1 MTKKHLAFLILLTLV
16 NSTLFAQNYER
27 YKKLKDRTISSTN
40 LGFVKNISIVVP
52 IEWQKGTKN
61 KFPLIIVFDKQ
72 NERSNNYI
80 LNTIDY
86 LTSNE
91 QIPSSIIISVASE
104 QRYRYIET
112 QYKISDSKGLGLEN
126 EKFLFDELV
135 PLAEKEYNAS
145 SFKIFIGHSRYGYFT
160 TSLFNNRINDLN
172 AVISMDPFFIQ
183 KNISLTDSI
192 SELNK
197 QIYHHKKY
205 YRYGIGIDYLEDF
218 FKMDSVLK
226 KRIKNPSLDI
236 KGSLFKEA
244 DHNAIPGLIIN
255 TALYEIF
262 EDWSAIQAKYNSN
275 EQKDIA
281 IKTALDNEIISKY
294 GTKLSF
300 SLGSLNGKG
309 WYFNNEKQYSN
320 AIQAWKVLLE
330 SYPNFSEAYLYIAK
344 AQAQLKQNNSEA
356 VREFKKSL
364 LISEFYSEKEKREL
378 LKELQEMK

>member
-1 MTKKHLAFLILLTLV
+1 MIKKHLTFLIFLTLV
-16 NSTLFAQNYER
+16 NTTLFARDYER
-27 YKKLKDRTISSTN
+27 YKKLKDLTISSTN
-40 LGFVKNISIVVP
+40 LGFAKKISIVVP
-52 IEWQKGTKN
+52 IEWQKGIKN

-91 QIPSSIIISVASE
+91 QIPSSIIISVTSE

-112 QYKISDSKGLGLEN
+112 QYKISDPKGLGLEN
-126 EKFLFDELV
+126 ENFLFDELV

-197 QIYHHKKY
+197 QTYHHKKY

-218 FKMDSVLK
+218 IKMDSVLK
-226 KRIKNPSLDI
+226 KSIKNPSLDI

-281 IKTALDNEIISKY
+281 IKTALDNEIVSKY
-294 GTKLSF
+294 GTKISF
-300 SLGSLNGKG
+300 SLGTLNGKG
-309 WYFNNEKQYSN
+309 WYFNNEKQYSK

-344 AQAQLKQNNSEA
+344 AQSQLKQNNSEA

-364 LISEFYSEKEKREL
+364 LNSEFYSEKEKKEL